1 MSDSPRYYKPG
12 FVPNSKPVSE
22 LYIQALAELVTP
34 PPSTPLVRFP
44 SLQKAIGGLRP
55 NEFTL
60 FCGSTGTGKTTL
72 MANLSADLMAQGVK
86 HFVASVETGW
96 ADFIKRGL
104 SCFAREDLNR
114 GDSISL
120 EKARALDAEYG
131 KHFRSSTL
139 ELALY
144 DSRIPIKELLA
155 TLEYF
160 SDLGHKVAIIDN
172 LNFLLDV
179 QDDRNAT
186 RETDNVIHELVVLCK
201 RVPMHVIMLCHPRKT
216 DDNRVEDPLHIKG
229 SSTAAQEASNV
240 LLLNHPHPYA
250 LEQGL
255 ADRFHREL
263 LIGKVRRRGRYVN
276 TRILFNSTD
285 GATYTEGETYVLPNN
300 HSTKTRR

>member
-1 MSDSPRYYKPG
+1 MSDSPRYYTPG
-12 FVPNSKPVSE
+12 FKPNSMPVSE
-22 LYIQALAELVTP
+22 LYQKALAELVTP
-34 PPSTPLVRFP
+34 PPSVPITRFP
-44 SLQKAIGGLRP
+44 SLQKALGGLRP
-55 NEFTL
+55 HEFTL

-72 MANLSADLMAQGVK
+72 MANLSADLIEQGVK

-114 GDSISL
+114 GESISL
-120 EKARALDAEYG
+120 AKAKAIHAEYG
-131 KHFRSSTL
+131 KHFQNNTL

-144 DSRIPIKELLA
+144 DSRIPIRDLLA

-160 SDLGHKVAIIDN
+160 ADLGHKVAIIDN

-179 QDDRNAT
+179 QDDRNVT
-186 RETDNVIHELVVLCK
+186 RETDSVIHELVVLCK

-255 ADRFHREL
+255 ADKFHREL

-285 GATYTEGETYVLPNN
+285 GATYTEGETYYVPYNYSAKN
-300 HSTKTRR
+300 RR